1 MKPLSVMCDIVRAR
15 GDFDKLD
22 WFRGFDSE
30 EFMVTFNTASEALS
44 TYASAM
50 AVAGQK

>member
-1 MKPLSVMCDIVRAR
+1 MKPLSVMCDIVRAS
-15 GDFDKLD
+15 GNFDKLD

-30 EFMVTFNTASEALS
+30 EFMVTFNTVSEALS
-44 TYASAM
+44 TYAPAM

>member
-1 MKPLSVMCDIVRAR
+1 MCDIVRAR

-22 WFRGFDSE
+22 WFRGFASE
-30 EFMVTFNTASEALS
+30 DFMGTFTTASEPLS

-50 AVAGQK
+50 AVVGQK

>member
-1 MKPLSVMCDIVRAR
+1 MKPLRVMCDIVRVR

-30 EFMVTFNTASEALS
+30 DFMVAFNTASETLS
-44 TYASAM
+44 TYACAM

>member
-1 MKPLSVMCDIVRAR
+1 MNPLRVMCDIVRVM

-30 EFMVTFNTASEALS
+30 EFMGTFHNASEARS
-44 TYASAM
+44 THASAM
-50 AVAGQK
+50 AVAGQR

>member
-1 MKPLSVMCDIVRAR
+1 MKHLRVMCDIVRVR

-30 EFMVTFNTASEALS
+30 DFMVTFNTASETLS
-44 TYASAM
+44 TYACAM

>member
-1 MKPLSVMCDIVRAR
+1 MKPLRVMCDIVGVR
-15 GDFDKLD
+15 GDFD
-22 WFRGFDSE
+22 SE
-30 EFMVTFNTASEALS
+30 DFMVTFNTASEALS